1 MMRLYYSSL
10 ALVLLILLLLIGCG
24 KPAFRMVGNAQDQF
38 ALAKREFDK
47 KHWLKAVEGF
57 QRVIFNFPG
66 ATIVDTAQYYL
77 AMSYYENEDYELAAV
92 EFQRLMSNY
101 PMSPFLDEAQ
111 YMTGVCYLKNTPGH
125 YALDQEDMKRA
136 ILTLSD
142 FILDNPDSPLV
153 EDAKQAILD
162 GQTKLARKEYENGM
176 LYYKVYDLRA
186 AEIYFQYVVD
196 NFTNTEYA
204 ALSLF
209 KLSEIEY
216 KKKNYPDALEKFN
229 NFIKIYPGND
239 LISKANEYIDKITRQ
254 LETVSAS
261 DESNES

>member
-1 MMRLYYSSL
+1 MVRLNRS
-10 ALVLLILLLLIGCG
+10 AIGLLLLFLVLGCG
-24 KPAFRMVGNAQDQF
+24 KPALRMANNAQDQF

-77 AMSYYENEDYELAAV
+77 ATSYFENKDYELAAV
-92 EFQRLMSNY
+92 EYQRLMSKY
-101 PMSPFLDEAQ
+101 PMSSFLDGAQ
-111 YMTGVCYLKNTPGH
+111 YMTGVCYLENTPGH

-136 ILTLSD
+136 IQTLQD

-153 EDAKQAILD
+153 EDAKKAILD
-162 GQTKLARKEYENGM
+162 GQSKLARKEYENGM
-176 LYYKVYDLRA
+176 LYFKVYDVKA

-196 NFTNTEYA
+196 NYTNTKYA

-209 KLSEIEY
+209 KLSELEY
-216 KKKNYPDALEKFN
+216 KKGKYPEALEKFN
-229 NFIKIYPGND
+229 NFIKVYPGSD
-239 LISKANEYIDKITRQ
+239 LVPKANEYIDKITRQ

-261 DESNES
+261 DESDES

>member
-1 MMRLYYSSL
+1 MVRLNRS
-10 ALVLLILLLLIGCG
+10 AVGLLLLFLVLGCG
-24 KPAFRMVGNAQDQF
+24 KPGLRMANNAQDQF

-77 AMSYYENEDYELAAV
+77 ATSYFENKDYELAAV
-92 EFQRLMSNY
+92 EYQRLMSKY
-101 PMSPFLDEAQ
+101 PMSSFLDGAQ
-111 YMTGVCYLKNTPGH
+111 YMTGVCYLENTPGH

-136 ILTLSD
+136 ILTLQD

-153 EDAKQAILD
+153 EDAKKAILD
-162 GQTKLARKEYENGM
+162 GQSKLARKEYENGM
-176 LYYKVYDLRA
+176 LYFKVYDVKA

-196 NFTNTEYA
+196 NYTNTKYA

-209 KLSEIEY
+209 KLSELEY
-216 KKKNYPDALEKFN
+216 KKGKYAEALEKFN
-229 NFIKIYPGND
+229 NFIKVYPGSD
-239 LISKANEYIDKITRQ
+239 LVPKANEYIDKITSQ
-254 LETVSAS
+254 LETVNAS
-261 DESNES
+261 DESDES